1 MNVYR
6 NRIMGLFLTL
16 VMIVTLLPV
25 NNQTVAQAAE
35 ETGSV
40 KEPGFSK
47 ESGNYEKGFDLTL
60 TVPAGTTVYYSTDG
74 SDPVPDS
81 SSTYVK
87 KYSDGTAISIHDRTG
102 EKNILATAANAD
114 RMNQEGFHLYQP
126 TADQV
131 AKATVIRAMAVDAQ
145 GNKSKIV
152 TKTYFV
158 GKNLTTRH
166 AGIPVISLATD
177 PENLM
182 SDDKGIFVTG
192 NNDNYTQHGRD
203 WERLTDMTFF
213 NDKGEINLSSPVGI
227 RVHGGYTRKYQQKS
241 LNIYFRE
248 EYGRKNWKY
257 ELIPGTMNHDGT
269 KATNKYKNFV
279 LRNGG
284 NDANMTKM
292 TDVFLQ
298 SLVSDRNISTQGYQP
313 CVVYL
318 NGEYWGM
325 YNIMEKYS
333 DNWLEEEF
341 GVDKSNVVLI
351 KDGEVDEGE
360 DADIAL
366 FEEFKKLAELD
377 MTKEENYQKF
387 LDAVEL
393 SSYLDYYATEVIIG
407 NHDWG
412 LEKNNQF
419 WRSRKKTNKKY
430 EDGKWRWLLHDTE
443 FSMGLW
449 GNDPDMISS
458 MKKTTDPEKG
468 DPIFTAVSK
477 NKQFR
482 QAFASTVLDLLENN
496 LNYNKNV
503 SKYDALTDLYKP
515 HVVESL
521 LRFGS
526 DWNKGSEEA
535 CFNDR
540 VQGVKDTWKGKETTI
555 FNQLKSHF
563 SYNKADR
570 AQVKF
575 TSDCDKMDHVTV
587 NQVEK
592 KLSDGQA
599 AAMYYKKD
607 PIIVT
612 APDVDGYQFAGWEVT
627 GGTAAAASAKET
639 EITLLD
645 GAVSVKANY
654 TKTGVEDKKDD
665 DKKEDDK
672 QIQVINK
679 KEDPDPQIPVIKITA
694 PKMAKLTSVKSPKK
708 RTMKIKISKQA
719 SVDGYQLVY
728 AQNKKFTKT
737 KKTKITKKTT
747 VTIKKLK
754 RKKTYYVKVR
764 AFRKNGNKK
773 VYGKFSK
780 VKKVKIK

>member
-1 MNVYR
+1 MGIYR
-6 NRIMGLFLTL
+6 NR
-16 VMIVTLLPV
+16 MIGVILSLAMTISILPV
-25 NNQTVAQAAE
+25 NNFEMVQAAVAE
-35 ETGSV
+35 ETV
-40 KEPGFSK
+40 TVEAPAFSK
-47 ESGNYEKGFDLTL
+47 DSGNYKERFDLTL
-60 TVPAGTTVYYSTDG
+60 TVPDQTTVYYSTDG
-74 SDPVPDS
+74 SDPVPGS
-81 SSTYVK
+81 ASAYVQE
-87 KYSDGTAISIHDRTG
+87 YTEGTVIDVHDRTG
-102 EKNILATAANAD
+102 EANILATAANAD

-126 TADQV
+126 TAKQV

-145 GNKSKIV
+145 GNQSPIV

-166 AGIPVISLATD
+166 TRVPVISLATD

-192 NNDNYTQHGRD
+192 NNENYTQHGRD

-213 NDKGEINLSSPVGI
+213 NDKGEIALSSPVGI

-248 EYGRKNWKY
+248 DYGRKNWKY

-269 KATNKYKNFV
+269 KPTNKYKNFV

-298 SLVSDRNISTQGYQP
+298 SLVRDRNISTQGYQP
-313 CVVYL
+313 CVLYL

-341 GVDKSNVVLI
+341 GVDKDNVVLI
-351 KDGEVDEGE
+351 KDGEVDEGVE
-360 DADIAL
+360 ADIAL
-366 FEEFKKLAELD
+366 FEDFKKLAELD

-393 SSYLDYYATEVIIG
+393 TSYLDYYATEVILG

-412 LEKNNQF
+412 MIKNNQF
-419 WRSRKKTNKKY
+419 WRSRTKTNNKY

-449 GNDPDMISS
+449 GEDPDLIENMQNAAEEENR
-458 MKKTTDPEKG
+458 DPV
-468 DPIFTAVSK
+468 FTAVSK

-482 QAFASTVLDLLENN
+482 QAFASTVLDLLQNN
-496 LNYNKNV
+496 LNYTKHV
-503 SKYDALTDLYKP
+503 AKYEELTNFYTPL
-515 HVVESL
+515 VEESL

-526 DWNKGSEEA
+526 DWGKGAEMA
-535 CFNDR
+535 CFNSR
-540 VQGVKDTWKGKETTI
+540 VAQFKQQWSEKENTI
-555 FNQLKSHF
+555 LGQLQSNFGYKKSSRSVVTF
-563 SYNKADR
+563 K
-570 AQVKF
+570 
-575 TSDCDKMDHVTV
+575 SDCQNAAHIMVNKVNKSVAGDGTAATYYAKEPITV
-587 NQVEK
+587 EAQKVE
-592 KLSDGQA
+592 G
-599 AAMYYKKD
+599 YK
-607 PIIVT
+607 
-612 APDVDGYQFAGWEVT
+612 FAGWEVT
-627 GGTAAAASAKET
+627 GGTVADASAEET

-645 GAVSVKANY
+645 GAVSVNAKY
-654 TKTGVEDKKDD
+654 TALAAGDKTEDDVKKPITIKKD
-665 DKKEDDK
+665 EP
-672 QIQVINK
+672 
-679 KEDPDPQIPVIKITA
+679 EIPVSVSKVKA
-694 PKMAKLTSVKSPKK
+694 PKKAKFVSVKSGKK
-708 RTMKIKISKQA
+708 RTMKVKIKKQS
-719 SVDGYQLVY
+719 SVAGYQLVY
-728 AQNKKFTKT
+728 ARNKKFTKG
-737 KKTKITKKTT
+737 KKTKNTKKTT
-747 VTIKKLK
+747 VTVKKLK
-754 RKKTYYVKVR
+754 RKTTYYVKVR